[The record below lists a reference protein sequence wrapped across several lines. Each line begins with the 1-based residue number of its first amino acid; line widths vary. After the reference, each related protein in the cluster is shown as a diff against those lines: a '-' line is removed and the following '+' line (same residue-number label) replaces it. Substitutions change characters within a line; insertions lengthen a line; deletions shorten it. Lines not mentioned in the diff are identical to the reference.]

1 MSRRRWKDG
10 VDKDDDDDEEEKNE
24 PSAVDAAK
32 QAGDL
37 AVMPM

>member
-10 VDKDDDDDEEEKNE
+10 VDKDDDDEEEKNE